1 MYSCG
6 WDMEDAQVNTG
17 WSFRINGIFP
27 RVILWLA
34 ISIVVD
40 LPGLYSVSGSGW
52 NSASILRQSLG
63 EISSTAFLGVL
74 FFLGA
79 GLFLSSRFVRNY
91 ERIQQLVRPFIVF
104 LLLTAL
110 YLVFRSIIIFNTFTQ
125 FGEVGAEINLAF
137 VNGAL
142 LAVPLV
148 SFIFCSLAAGVAII
162 IDDWRITT
170 VAGCSLFLVV
180 NLFLGMP
187 HADAFHPEMS
197 LFGPSHFYRAMIL
210 VFSGLYAIIPLSIQ
224 SWGGVTSI
232 YSMIVPTLVYIILT
246 LISVWTIKNYG
257 TENLQRRHLLNKSD
271 TIHVTEQEQ
280 MDETKLGNRLKAR
293 RKAVLI
299 CFLIFGLLIPIG
311 GYSYTSMRSYDVT
324 TVVYEAILRP
334 TNGTLFYGEFTTE
347 VPTPDVSRWIGFPLT
362 ILDWGDCPS
371 PIQFEYAFGDGSIYD
386 FLALNEQERWRPSRS
401 ENLEN
406 DQMVYLQSRSSGLDE
421 LAGVHYWA
429 IRFYSDEWT
438 SELGSLRV
446 RISIVLRDMRLL

>member
-1 MYSCG
+1 
-6 WDMEDAQVNTG
+6 MEDAQVNTG

-40 LPGLYSVSGSGW
+40 LPGLYSVSGFGW

-63 EISSTAFLGVL
+63 QISSTAFLGAL
-74 FFLGA
+74 FFFGA

-91 ERIQQLVRPFIVF
+91 DRIQQLVRPFIMF

-125 FGEVGAEINLAF
+125 FGEVGAEVNLAF
-137 VNGAL
+137 VYGAL
-142 LAVPLV
+142 LAVPIV
-148 SFIFCSLAAGVAII
+148 SFMFCSLAAGLAII
-162 IDDWRITT
+162 VDDWRITT

-187 HADAFHPEMS
+187 YADAFFPEMS

-232 YSMIVPTLVYIILT
+232 YSMIVPTIIYIILT

-271 TIHVTEQEQ
+271 TILVTEQEQ
-280 MDETKLGNRLKAR
+280 MNETRLRNRLKAR
-293 RKAVLI
+293 RKAVLV
-299 CFLIFGLLIPIG
+299 CFLIFGLLIPVG
-311 GYSYTSMRSYDVT
+311 SYSYTSNREYDVL
-324 TVVYEAILRP
+324 TVLYEREIQP
-334 TNGTLFYGEFTTE
+334 TNDMLFYGSFITE
-347 VPTPDVSRWIGFPLT
+347 DPPPDVTQWIGFPMD
-362 ILDWGDCPS
+362 IIDWGQCPS
-371 PIQFEYAFGDGSIYD
+371 PITFEYAFGRGSINS
-386 FLALNEQERWRPSRS
+386 FLDMNETDQWRLHLTKT
-401 ENLEN
+401 LEDDRTQYFYN
-406 DQMVYLQSRSSGLDE
+406 AYTGIDE
-421 LAGVHYWA
+421 LGGLHYWA
-429 IRFYSDEWT
+429 FRFYSNDWTDEQ
-438 SELGSLRV
+438 GALRV
-446 RISIVLRDMRLL
+446 RISVVLRESNDI